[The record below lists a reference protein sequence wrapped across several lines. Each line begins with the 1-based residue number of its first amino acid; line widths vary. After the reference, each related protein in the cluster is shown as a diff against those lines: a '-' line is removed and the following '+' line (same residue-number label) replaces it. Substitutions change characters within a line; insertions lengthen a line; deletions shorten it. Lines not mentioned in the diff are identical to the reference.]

1 MSVPVIGLES
11 MPNVYVQSA
20 SLVNDLFN
28 ITLTTKDFIN
38 GASWSESDI
47 LRGILN
53 IKLVILAFDN
63 GDPLEQV
70 SNDLNDGNISIHE
83 ATDGLT
89 RVVGIHNYVPIETR
103 QSEAIN
109 NFYYNFQFTPPRS

>member
-38 GASWSESDI
+38 GAS
-47 LRGILN
+47 
-53 IKLVILAFDN
+53 
-63 GDPLEQV
+63 
-70 SNDLNDGNISIHE
+70 
-83 ATDGLT
+83 
-89 RVVGIHNYVPIETR
+89 
-103 QSEAIN
+103 
-109 NFYYNFQFTPPRS
+109 